1 MVLIAFEGFYN
12 AWFSETSPKTNL
24 SDSFEIGEE
33 AKHQNL
39 NKTEQKKSTGR
50 TQLTITPDKVDSVVH
65 PSTPNDS
72 SLNFSELKTGSG
84 SS

>member
-1 MVLIAFEGFYN
+1 M
-12 AWFSETSPKTNL
+12 

-39 NKTEQKKSTGR
+39 NKTEQKKQTGR
-50 TQLTITPDKVDSVVH
+50 TQLTLTPDKVDSVIH

-72 SLNFSELKTGSG
+72 TLSFSELKIGSE